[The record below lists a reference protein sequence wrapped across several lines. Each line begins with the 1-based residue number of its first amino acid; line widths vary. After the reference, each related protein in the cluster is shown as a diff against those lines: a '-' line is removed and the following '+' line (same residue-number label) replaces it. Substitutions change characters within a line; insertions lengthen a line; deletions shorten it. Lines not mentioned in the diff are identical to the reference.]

1 MINKATVIIAMTS
14 CGLLGGAAFAQ
25 PADENAQSTPTNGM
39 VFLINVDEDEEMDGL
54 LRWEQELGS
63 RGLTAMIDV
72 SGPVLDA
79 YPQLFKRLAQDGH
92 EVIGG
97 NAEVCWDVP
106 YEEQYQAMLAVK
118 TNLESLTGK
127 PMQVFGCKYFSYDE
141 NTVKAAEVLGIPYV
155 LGRGTEDI
163 RAMIYT
169 PNEYDVG
176 IIKVSNVE
184 FSGMGRGSL
193 CDISLYWR
201 GATEAD
207 FAKMVD
213 ASLSQNPDSM
223 ILVSHPHIGGT
234 KVGYWNVYAD
244 ALASSAVE
252 WRSFNDWLDQVAA
265 VARPYSDIPEN
276 REVQYLDPT
285 PVVPLDQLENLPEI
299 GEKIV
304 MFHNGLGPM
313 CKEAEAFLAD
323 LDYPIEEHLTGES
336 NFHALLDC
344 YRIQFPE
351 SEGISNSY
359 EYFPIIFLNDRA
371 FSGFDQSV
379 RTAIEDE
386 IDQ

>member
-1 MINKATVIIAMTS
+1 MI
-14 CGLLGGAAFAQ
+14 
-25 PADENAQSTPTNGM
+25 
-39 VFLINVDEDEEMDGL
+39 FLINVDANEEMDGL
-54 LRWEQELGS
+54 LQWEQELGA
-63 RGLTAMIDV
+63 RGLTAMVDV
-72 SGPVLDA
+72 SGQVLDA

-97 NAEVCWDVP
+97 NVDVCWDVP

-118 TNLESLTGK
+118 TNMESLTGK

-141 NTVKAAEVLGIPYV
+141 NTIRAAEALGVPYV

-163 RAMIYT
+163 RAVVYQ
-169 PNEYDVG
+169 PEEYDVG

-201 GATEAD
+201 GATDAD
-207 FAKMVD
+207 FAQMVE

-244 ALASSAVE
+244 ALDAPAVE
-252 WRSFNDWLDQVAA
+252 WRSFEDWLGKVA
-265 VARPYSDIPEN
+265 VIARPYDKIPEN

-285 PVVPLDQLENLPEI
+285 PVVPLDQLEDLPQV
-299 GEKIV
+299 GEKLV

-313 CKEAEAFLAD
+313 CRDAQAFLAG
-323 LDYPIEEHLTGES
+323 LDYPIEEHLTDEK
-336 NFHALLDC
+336 NFYSLLDR

-351 SEGISNSY
+351 SEGISDAY
-359 EYFPIIFLNDRA
+359 EYFPIIFLKDRA
-371 FSGFDQSV
+371 FSGFDEAV